1 MPGKIRIQFQGASY
15 HIMSRGD
22 QYEPIF
28 LSDKDRHSFL
38 KTPGETCQCTG
49 WIIHAYVLM
58 DNHYHVLVETPEA
71 NLVDGMR
78 WFQSTYTRRFN
89 GRNKHVG
96 HVFQGRYRALIIDPK
111 EREYFLTVS
120 EYTHLNPAWAGLLDK
135 QNPRLSTY
143 GWSSYPYYLKPL
155 GKRPSWLC
163 VEKVFYELKIYN
175 DNAAGR
181 KKYLQYKDLRVKE
194 VLNPKNKQK
203 FEKEWMDISQ
213 GWYPGNASFTEQ
225 LLKLADQVLKGK
237 SRSSFSGEIK
247 RKHDEQ
253 S

>member
-1 MPGKIRIQFQGASY
+1 MPGKIRIQCQGASY

-38 KTPGETCQCTG
+38 KTPGETCQHTG
-49 WIIHAYVLM
+49 WIIHGYVLM
-58 DNHYHVLVETPEA
+58 DNHYHMLVETPEA

-89 GRNKHVG
+89 GRNKYVG
-96 HVFQGRYRALIIDPK
+96 HVFQGRYHALIIDPK

-120 EYTHLNPAWAGLLDK
+120 EYPHLNPARAGLLDK

-143 GWSSYPYYLKPL
+143 GWSSYPYYLKPP

-163 VEKVFYELKIYN
+163 VW
-175 DNAAGR
+175 R
-181 KKYLQYKDLRVKE
+181 KY
-194 VLNPKNKQK
+194 
-203 FEKEWMDISQ
+203 
-213 GWYPGNASFTEQ
+213 FTN
-225 LLKLADQVLKGK
+225 
-237 SRSSFSGEIK
+237 
-247 RKHDEQ
+247 
-253 S
+253 